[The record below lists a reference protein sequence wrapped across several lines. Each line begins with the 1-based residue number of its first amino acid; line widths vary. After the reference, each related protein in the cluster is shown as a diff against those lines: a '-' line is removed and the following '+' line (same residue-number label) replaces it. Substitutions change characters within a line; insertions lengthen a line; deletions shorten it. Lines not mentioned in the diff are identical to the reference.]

1 MISRD
6 AYRPGSYSHSRRC
19 RDSQQSARLS
29 ERYEPREI
37 GYSSLVI
44 GHRLPTPLSI
54 GQRGRPIDPHYE
66 HYQRPTRAGRS
77 NGRERLMPE
86 LVPRWRPPRLRVKRT
101 KEQAHYQTAAWRLIR
116 AAVLVR
122 DACVCRSCDR
132 ITTGKAAHI
141 DHILPLELGGSDALA
156 NLQTLCSKCHGKKT
170 VGEQRAR
177 GWIGGG
183 VK

>member
-6 AYRPGSYSHSRRC
+6 AYRLGSYSHSRRC
-19 RDSQQSARLS
+19 NDSQQIARLS

-37 GYSSLVI
+37 GDSSQVI
-44 GHRLPTPLSI
+44 GHKLPTRRSI
-54 GQRGRPIDPHYE
+54 GRRGRPIDPHCE
-66 HYQRPTRAGRS
+66 HYQRHTRAGRS
-77 NGRERLMPE
+77 NGRERPMSE

-101 KEQAHYQTAAWRLIR
+101 REQAHYQTAAWRLIR
-116 AAVLVR
+116 AAVLIR
-122 DACVCRSCDR
+122 DACVCRSCER
-132 ITTGKAAHI
+132 ITTGKSAHI
-141 DHILPLELGGSDALA
+141 DHVLPLELGGSDALA

-177 GWIGGG
+177 GWMGGG